1 MLQPTKEEDVEY
13 LLLIYGEEASWDEAT
28 DDERSAM
35 YAEYFKLSD
44 DLRARNALLNANEL
58 QPVSTATTVR
68 VENGETIVTDGP
80 FAETKEVLGGYYL
93 IEAESLDEAIEWAA
107 RIPSARHGKIEV
119 RPVVDNTARAEASRS
134 AEASA

>member
-1 MLQPTKEEDVEY
+1 M
-13 LLLIYGEEASWDEAT
+13 LLIYGEEGRWEAAS

-35 YAEYFKLSD
+35 YAEYFGLSE
-44 DLRARNALLNANEL
+44 DLRAKDALLSANEL
-58 QPVSTATTVR
+58 QPVATATTVR
-68 VENGETIVTDGP
+68 VDNGETLVTDGP

-93 IEAESLDEAIEWAA
+93 IEADSLDEAIEWAA